1 MKKIILSAIV
11 AVCAISANAQIWAG
25 GSVGFNVGKH
35 ADGADNI
42 TKFEI
47 APEVGYN
54 VSDNLAVALE
64 LGFTSQNGAFDAEGY
79 PEGQNKYNKSLTS
92 FRVNP
97 YARYTFAES
106 GIAKF
111 FVHGGMS
118 FTTYNQD
125 RGNTIG
131 FGVRP
136 GVAIELSEKVSVVT
150 KLGYVGYKFQSKKAG
165 QGTELGSKGNVFG
178 MGIDNTAL
186 SFGIYYNF

>member
-25 GSVGFNVGKH
+25 GSVGFNVGKVG
-35 ADGADNI
+35 DGADNI

-79 PEGQNKYNKSLTS
+79 PAGANKYNKSLTS

-111 FVHGGMS
+111 FVDGGMS

-150 KLGYVGYKFQSKKAG
+150 KLGYVGYKFASEKAG
-165 QGTELGSKGNVFG
+165 KGNVFG
-178 MGIDNTAL
+178 LGIDNTNL